1 LLDADDVLV
10 VVAGLTA
17 RVCRHSNRD
26 RVLAVIP
33 LQLVVAAI
41 PAAVRSQSDVDHAVN
56 SGIRGFK
63 SATQHFPGTRRSP
76 NSRSATRFERALV
89 SDRVRAIK

>member
-1 LLDADDVLV
+1 LLDADGVLV

-41 PAAVRSQSDVDHAVN
+41 PAAVRSQCDVDHAEN
-56 SGIRGFK
+56 WGFK
-63 SATQHFPGTRRSP
+63 SATEHFPGTRRSP